1 MNRKAT
7 LITFG
12 MREYGKARDVPKEFT
27 QIRLDFKGH
36 SLFSSVQ
43 FSVTWMGQ
51 GMLLLLQHIS
61 CCHQAEEL
69 EVSTWIADANKL
81 LVNSIYF
88 WRKAPKKHSQ
98 SITKPHISE
107 DTALLTL
114 ISLFLLWPPAGVQKH
129 SWRHFHGLQLAPDF
143 NTCHLSSTPLLACPK
158 TQPADFSPS
167 TSADDFWF
175 PEKTSPASAT
185 HARKFAE
192 ESWAGSSSH
201 K

>member
-61 CCHQAEEL
+61 CCHHTEEL
-69 EVSTWIADANKL
+69 EVSKWISDANEL

-88 WRKAPKKHSQ
+88 RRKSPKKHSQ
-98 SITKPHISE
+98 SITKPYSLE
-107 DTALLTL
+107 NTALLTL
-114 ISLFLLWPPAGVQKH
+114 ISLFVSALATSRCPEAQLKAFPRAATRSWLQHLPLKQHTSASVPQDTTSRFQPFHV
-129 SWRHFHGLQLAPDF
+129 SWRLLVSRKNFSCL
-143 NTCHLSSTPLLACPK
+143 CHTLKEICWGVVS
-158 TQPADFSPS
+158 
-167 TSADDFWF
+167 
-175 PEKTSPASAT
+175 
-185 HARKFAE
+185 R
-192 ESWAGSSSH
+192 
-201 K
+201 

>member
-98 SITKPHISE
+98 SITKPYISE

-114 ISLFLLWPPAGVQKH
+114 ISVCFCFGHQQVSRSTAEGISTGCNSLL
-129 SWRHFHGLQLAPDF
+129 
-143 NTCHLSSTPLLACPK
+143 TSTP
-158 TQPADFSPS
+158 
-167 TSADDFWF
+167 
-175 PEKTSPASAT
+175 AT
-185 HARKFAE
+185 
-192 ESWAGSSSH
+192 
-201 K
+201 